1 MILDEEVLCDRGTTV
16 AVYDYAS
23 ALKRYHGIEP
33 VILYDAD
40 RDPDERVLAHF
51 QRTLDIRPYRGTS
64 GRLERVREIA
74 PSHYYYLKV
83 RKRDIRSFTGVETI
97 AHSIFDFV
105 PDDVVSRFGYVSS
118 WLSDHVSG
126 GRVPVVPHI
135 VSLPPASRDMR
146 PIWNIPHGVP
156 IIGRYGAYDSF
167 DVPFVPNCVRR
178 AVERRADLW
187 FVFVNTKPFMDH
199 PRVKFLPGV
208 VELGD
213 KADFI
218 AACDAML
225 HSRYKG
231 ESFGLAMAEF
241 LFMGKPV
248 LCWGGGADRHH
259 LALQPDPSNVYRT
272 AAELDAMLMRAHGVG
287 DPGRCR
293 AAVADFSPE
302 RVAHRFV
309 AEFLSPRPPFRLSP
323 FERAWATTRKTVLK
337 DSSRFRN
344 VLYKRGLV
352 PSRF

>member
-1 MILDEEVLCDRGTTV
+1 MDEAVLCDRGTTV

-23 ALKRYHGIEP
+23 ALKRHHGIDP
-33 VILYDAD
+33 VILYDAA
-40 RDPDERVLAHF
+40 RDPDLRVLEHF
-51 QRTLDIRPYRGTS
+51 RRTLDIRPYRGADDRS
-64 GRLERVREIA
+64 RLVREIA

-83 RKRDIRSFTGVETI
+83 RKRDIRAFGGVDTI

-105 PDDVVSRFGYVSS
+105 PDDQVSRFAYVSQ

-126 GRVPVVPHI
+126 GSVPVVPHI
-135 VSLPPASRDMR
+135 VSLPAVSRDLR
-146 PIWNIPHGVP
+146 PAWGIPPDAPV
-156 IIGRYGAYDSF
+156 IGRYGAYDSF
-167 DVPFVPNCVRR
+167 DVPFVPDCVRR
-178 AVERRADLW
+178 VVERRTDLW
-187 FVFVNTKPFMDH
+187 FVFVNTRPFTDH
-199 PRVKFLPGV
+199 PRIKFLPGV

-259 LALQPDPSNVYRT
+259 LRLQPDPSNVYRT
-272 AAELDAMLMRAHGVG
+272 AAELDAMLMRKDLVG

-293 AAVADFSPE
+293 AAVAAFSPE
-302 RVAHRFV
+302 QVAQRFV
-309 AEFLSPRPPFRLSP
+309 AEFLTPRSPVRLSAVA
-323 FERAWATTRKTVLK
+323 RAWASTRKTMLK
-337 DSSRFRN
+337 DRSRLRN

-352 PSRF
+352 PGRF